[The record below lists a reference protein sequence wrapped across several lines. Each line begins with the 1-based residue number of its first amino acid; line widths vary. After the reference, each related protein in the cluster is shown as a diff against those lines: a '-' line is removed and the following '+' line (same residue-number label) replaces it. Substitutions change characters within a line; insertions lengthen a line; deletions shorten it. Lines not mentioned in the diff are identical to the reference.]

1 MNWLKRRSMSKYP
14 SIVMLHYVSD
24 DPAIADHKPWLI
36 SHRSYVRLLDYF
48 EKNGYKTVGFED
60 LQTVADTSK
69 AVIITFDDCP
79 KHLWDFALP
88 ELKRRNM
95 KAVFYMPTA
104 RIGEHNEWDY
114 RHGKSKV
121 ELMDET
127 DITGL
132 VEAGMEVGS
141 HAHKHEM
148 MSELTV
154 ESAEKALYKSK
165 AILEQITGRPVVSVA
180 YPYGS
185 LPRSYKRIAQS
196 AGYHFGLGVY
206 VKWQTK
212 YAIRRWTY
220 TDEDTE
226 EDIRWKM
233 SGSYQMRRALQ
244 DKYVAYK
251 RTILNRGYKMYRKVK
266 DIFVQKAVL
275 LLSFEEFC
283 EVDYLLLG

>member
-1 MNWLKRRSMSKYP
+1 
-14 SIVMLHYVSD
+14 MLHYVSD

-36 SHRSYVRLLDYF
+36 SHSSFLRLLDYL
-48 EKNGYKTVGFED
+48 EKNNYKTVGFEE
-60 LQTVADTSK
+60 LPTVEDNHKT
-69 AVIITFDDCP
+69 VIITFDDCP

-114 RHGKSKV
+114 RCGKSKV

-127 DITGL
+127 DIKGL

-141 HAHKHEM
+141 HAHRHEM
-148 MSELTV
+148 MSELSV
-154 ESAEKALYKSK
+154 ESAEKALHKSK
-165 AILEQITGRPVVSVA
+165 AILEEITGKPVVSVA

-185 LPRSYKRIAQS
+185 LPRSYKRIAQN

-220 TDEDTE
+220 TDEHTE
-226 EDIRWKM
+226 EDIEWKM
-233 SGSYQMRRALQ
+233 SGAYHAKRAWS

-251 RTILNRGYKMYRKVK
+251 RSLSGSVYQFYRKLK
-266 DIFVQKAVL
+266 GIFLHKAVL
-275 LLSFEEFC
+275 LLGIEEFC
-283 EVDYLLLG
+283 EIDYLLLG